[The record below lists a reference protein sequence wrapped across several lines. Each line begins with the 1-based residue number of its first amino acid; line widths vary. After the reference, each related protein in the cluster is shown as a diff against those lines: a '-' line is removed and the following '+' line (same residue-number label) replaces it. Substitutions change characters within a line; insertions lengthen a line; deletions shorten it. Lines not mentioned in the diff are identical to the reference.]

1 MEPGT
6 RLYGESR
13 LMEHRAI
20 IRDNTNI
27 GRVNVSNSRRGNN
40 QDGINASKLGEY
52 EAWERAL
59 LGQ

>member
-27 GRVNVSNSRRGNN
+27 GRVNVSNSNN